1 MKKIF
6 SLMIR
11 KLFGITKWDSEVCNI
26 GQGTIVKNNFEV
38 NVRTITKKVYVTIG
52 EKSVVRGHVNI
63 ENENGFIEI
72 GNNCNIGENCT
83 FNSVCGIKIGNNVLI
98 SWNVIFY
105 DHNAHSTDADL
116 RREDIV
122 SIYEREIS
130 GDIMEWRE
138 KRKNWNIVGKAPIV
152 VKDDVWI
159 GFDAVIM
166 KGVTIGEG
174 AVVASRS
181 VVTHDVPPYTVV
193 AGNPA
198 SIVKRL
204 R

>member
-1 MKKIF
+1 MKRFF
-6 SLMIR
+6 SLI
-11 KLFGITKWDSEVCNI
+11 KKNFGITKFDSEVCSI
-26 GQGTIVKNNFEV
+26 GQGTIIKNNFEV
-38 NVRTITKKVYVTIG
+38 DVRTITKKVYVTIG

-63 ENENGFIEI
+63 ENADGFVEI

-83 FNSVCGIKIGNNVLI
+83 FNSVCGIRIGNNVLI

-105 DHNAHSTDADL
+105 DHNAHSVDADL
-116 RREDIV
+116 RREDV
-122 SIYEREIS
+122 LSIYEREIT
-130 GDIMEWRE
+130 GDITEWRE
-138 KRKNWNIVGKAPIV
+138 KKKNWDIVGKAPII

-174 AVVASRS
+174 AVIASCS

-198 SIVKRL
+198 RIVKRL